1 MTPSGQTGEYYPAD
15 NTKQDDWFSIQI
27 SQNEVFQLWV
37 DKCRILNFNLENKYT
52 STTKTAPVIERR
64 MPSLVKVKNYIILA
78 AGYDGAF
85 LSSVSYYNIAEDKW
99 SDS

>member
-1 MTPSGQTGEYYPAD
+1 M
-15 NTKQDDWFSIQI
+15 I
-27 SQNEVFQLWV
+27 

-52 STTKTAPVIERR
+52 STTKTAPVIKRWY
-64 MPSLVKVKNYIILA
+64 PSLVKVENYIILA
-78 AGYDGAF
+78 AGYYGDGTD